1 MRIPINHNGTAIAE
15 FNQLIVTGREAI
27 GGYAFNFSLKGSRKA
42 CDNPMKISEIS
53 LSLSL
58 AEPVR
63 PFVIAIPSSTQ
74 TMQCS
79 IYANNSEQQNFE
91 VMLSKE
97 QINAIEEYRQE
108 ADLKLKI
115 GLRALTESNDN
126 QWPSYDEDV
135 VEISRQHWL
144 EALGKSGFR
153 QTLLFEIPLPDVS
166 DELMSLISKAQEFI
180 ETGHYKDAV
189 MQCRHVIE
197 QIEILRGDKALSSA
211 ANKKAQVNQQRK
223 DMTSIER
230 LLSMREQIKNVC
242 QLGAH
247 GSEEFTRSQA
257 KAVLGVTMAL
267 LAEPTVG
274 FAQFSNSSEGNE
286 HE

>member
-1 MRIPINHNGTAIAE
+1 MRISIDHNGTAIAE
-15 FNQLIVTGREAI
+15 FNQLLVAGREAL
-27 GGYAFNFSLKGSRKA
+27 GGYAFTFSLKGSRRA
-42 CDNPMKISEIS
+42 FDIPMKISEIS

-58 AEPVR
+58 PDPVM
-63 PFVIAIPSSTQ
+63 PFVAATPSSNQ
-74 TMQCS
+74 MIQCTT
-79 IYANNSEQQNFE
+79 YANNSEQQNFE
-91 VMLSKE
+91 VILSKE
-97 QINAIEEYRQE
+97 QINALEEYRQE

-115 GLRALTESNDN
+115 GLRALTESNDK
-126 QWPSYDEDV
+126 QWPSYAEDV

-166 DELMSLISKAQEFI
+166 AELMTLISKAQGFI
-180 ETGHYKDAV
+180 EHGHYKDAV

-197 QIEILRGDKALSSA
+197 QIETLRDDKALSSA
-211 ANKKAQVNQQRK
+211 ANKKAQDNQQRK

-247 GSEEFTRSQA
+247 GSEAFTRSQA